1 MRPKRK
7 PLRLPTYDYTNKG
20 LYFVTIFTK
29 GKAHILGHL
38 ENQTMNFTLA
48 GHIVDHTL
56 CDMKNQY
63 DDVSIIQYV
72 IMPNHVHLIVAIQEN
87 KNHSDMSLSQ
97 FINLLKG
104 RMSRKYGSS
113 LCQRGFYE
121 HVVRNEADLFRIM
134 EYIENNPLQWEL
146 DEER

>member
-1 MRPKRK
+1 M
-7 PLRLPTYDYTNKG
+7 
-20 LYFVTIFTK
+20 
-29 GKAHILGHL
+29 
-38 ENQTMNFTLA
+38 
-48 GHIVDHTL
+48 
-56 CDMKNQY
+56 
-63 DDVSIIQYV
+63 S

-104 RMSRKYGSS
+104 CMSRKYGSS
-113 LCQRGFYE
+113 LWQRGFYE

-146 DEER
+146 DGER

>member
-1 MRPKRK
+1 MQPKRK
-7 PLRLPTYDYTNKG
+7 PLRLPTYDYINNG
-20 LYFVTIFTK
+20 LYFVTICTK

-97 FINLLKG
+97 FINFMAAWIL
-104 RMSRKYGSS
+104 
-113 LCQRGFYE
+113 
-121 HVVRNEADLFRIM
+121 
-134 EYIENNPLQWEL
+134 
-146 DEER
+146 